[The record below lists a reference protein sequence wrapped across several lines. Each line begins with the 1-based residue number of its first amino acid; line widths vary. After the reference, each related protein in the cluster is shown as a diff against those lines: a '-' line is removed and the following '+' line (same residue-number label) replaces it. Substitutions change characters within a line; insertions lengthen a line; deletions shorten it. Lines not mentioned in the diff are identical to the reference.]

1 MRHLLR
7 NMHPSSAVYLSLVCE
22 LVPFAFDFVTL
33 TETFVVNDFDFSGVF
48 CDFVKLDCHITGEIL
63 EVC

>member
-1 MRHLLR
+1 MGHLLR
-7 NMHPSSAVYLSLVCE
+7 NMHPSTAIYLSLVRE

-33 TETFVVNDFDFSGVF
+33 TETFADNDFDFSGVLY
-48 CDFVKLDCHITGEIL
+48 DFVKLDCHITGEIL